1 MRHPL
6 LPGLPALAVALVGC
20 SPAGD
25 DAPLSGYAEADLVY
39 LASPGAGT
47 LRALNIKRGDVVQA
61 GQVLYVLDSDAEAFG
76 SDAAQARSDRATAQ
90 ADNLRKGR
98 RPLELAALDEQLA
111 QARAA
116 LANSTAA
123 LARQQTLVQQGF
135 VAALRLD
142 ELTAA
147 RDRDTARVKELEA
160 QRKLAGEAARS
171 DEVAAAAAEA
181 RGAGA
186 DLALA
191 RWKQGQKQRSAPT
204 DAAVH
209 EVMYRVGE
217 WVNAGAPVV
226 ALLPPRG
233 VKVRF
238 FVPQDLLAR
247 ANVGAELALA
257 CDGCPP
263 GLTARVRWVSTQAE
277 FTPPVIYSIGSRS
290 KLVFMAEAE
299 PGDAK
304 ALRPGQPLDVRF
316 KAAP

>member
-1 MRHPL
+1 M
-6 LPGLPALAVALVGC
+6 
-20 SPAGD
+20 
-25 DAPLSGYAEADLVY
+25 
-39 LASPGAGT
+39 
-47 LRALNIKRGDVVQA
+47 RALNVKRGDVVQA

-76 SDAAQARSDRATAQ
+76 SDAAQARSDGATAQ

-209 EVMYRVGE
+209 EVMYRVGSGSMLAHR
-217 WVNAGAPVV
+217 WWPCCRHAASRCASSCRRTCWRVPTSAPNWHW
-226 ALLPPRG
+226 
-233 VKVRF
+233 
-238 FVPQDLLAR
+238 LAT
-247 ANVGAELALA
+247 AAHLA
-257 CDGCPP
+257 
-263 GLTARVRWVSTQAE
+263 
-277 FTPPVIYSIGSRS
+277 
-290 KLVFMAEAE
+290 
-299 PGDAK
+299 
-304 ALRPGQPLDVRF
+304 
-316 KAAP
+316 